1 MSAVDATKAPSPR
14 AGAGDSVHACP
25 ACGSGSLSVFHEQR
39 AIPVHSCRL
48 VDTREEAL
56 AFPRGDL
63 RLAFCA
69 DCGFIANTAYEPER
83 QDYGVAYEET
93 QGFSPLFRDFARRL
107 ALRWIERYNLRD
119 KDVLEIGCGKG
130 EFLTLMCEL
139 GQNRGIGI
147 DPAFV
152 EERLESEAAGRM
164 RFFAELYS
172 EEHADLPAD
181 AVVCRHTLEHIDRVA
196 EFMALIRG
204 TIGDRLDTVVLF
216 DLPDVVRVLREPAF
230 WDVYYEHCSY
240 FSPGSLARLFRRT
253 GFDVLALDRDYDD
266 QYIVLE
272 ARPNGAG
279 AHAPLLLEETP
290 EELGRDVREF
300 AQAFARSTAEWR
312 SLLGGARGDGR
323 RVAIWGAG
331 SKGVAFLTTL
341 AGGDEVAYA
350 VDINPYK
357 QGKFLA
363 GTGHEVL
370 APDALPASPPDL
382 VVAMNDVYV
391 GEIRARLDALGLAD
405 TELISV

>member
-1 MSAVDATKAPSPR
+1 MTLLDAIEAPAAQ
-14 AGAGDSVHACP
+14 AGAGDAHACR
-25 ACGSGSLSVFHEQR
+25 ACGGSRLEVFHEQR
-39 AIPVHSCRL
+39 GIPVHSCRL

-69 DCGFIANTAYEPER
+69 GCGFIANVAYEPGL

-93 QGFSPLFRDFARRL
+93 QGFSPLFREFARRL
-107 ALRWIERYNLRD
+107 ALRWIERYDLHDR
-119 KDVLEIGCGKG
+119 DVLEIGCGKG

-139 GQNRGIGI
+139 GPNRGVGI

-164 RFFAELYS
+164 RFFPELYS
-172 EEHADLPAD
+172 ERHAGLPAD
-181 AVVCRHTLEHIDRVA
+181 AVVCRHTLEHIAPVA
-196 EFMALIRG
+196 EFLGLIRR
-204 TIGDRLDTVVLF
+204 TIGDRTGTAVLF

-253 GFDVLALDRDYDD
+253 GFDVLALERDYDD
-266 QYIVLE
+266 QYVVLE
-272 ARPNGAG
+272 ARPNGGEATT
-279 AHAPLLLEETP
+279 ALPLEETP
-290 EELGRDVREF
+290 VERGEDVRRF
-300 AQAFARSTAEWR
+300 SRAFAEATARWEAVLR
-312 SLLGGARGDGR
+312 EARGRGR

-341 AGGDEVAYA
+341 ATGGEVAYA
-350 VDINPYK
+350 VDINPFK

-370 APDALPASPPDL
+370 APEALTGRPPDL
-382 VVAMNDVYV
+382 VVAMNDVYL
-391 GEIRARLDALGLAD
+391 GEIRARLDALGLYR
-405 TELISV
+405 TELRSV

>member
-1 MSAVDATKAPSPR
+1 MSAVDAAKAPSPR
-14 AGAGDSVHACP
+14 AGAGDFVHACP

-69 DCGFIANTAYEPER
+69 DCGFIVNTAYEPEL

-107 ALRWIERYNLRD
+107 ALRWIERYDLRD

-139 GQNRGIGI
+139 GPNRGIGI

-172 EEHADLPAD
+172 ENHADLPAD
-181 AVVCRHTLEHIDRVA
+181 AVVCRHTLEHIGRVA

-253 GFDVLALDRDYDD
+253 GFDVLALERDYDD
-266 QYIVLE
+266 QYLVLE
-272 ARPNGAG
+272 ARPSDDT
-279 AHAPLLLEETP
+279 HHVSLPLEESP
-290 EELGRDVREF
+290 EELAEDVRRF
-300 AQAFARSTAEWR
+300 SRAFEEATAGWRAVLADARAN
-312 SLLGGARGDGR
+312 GR

-350 VDINPYK
+350 VDINPFK
-357 QGKFLA
+357 QRKFLA

-370 APDALPASPPDL
+370 APEDLPGAPPDL
-382 VVAMNDVYV
+382 VIAMNDVYMP
-391 GEIRARLDALGLAD
+391 EIRARLDALGLAD
-405 TELISV
+405 SELISV